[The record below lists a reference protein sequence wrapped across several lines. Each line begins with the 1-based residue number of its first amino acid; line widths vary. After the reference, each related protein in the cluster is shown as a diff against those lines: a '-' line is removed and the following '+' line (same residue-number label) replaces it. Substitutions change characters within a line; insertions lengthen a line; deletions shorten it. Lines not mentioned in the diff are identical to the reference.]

1 MNTYT
6 IEYEECGRD
15 CLVPRFGTTSYAAE
29 NANDAVRKFTEEF
42 PDADIRELRRVHV
55 HGT

>member
-15 CLVPRFGTTSYAAE
+15 CLVPRFGTVSYAAKDAH
-29 NANDAVRKFTEEF
+29 NAVRQFSEEF
-42 PDADIRELRRVHV
+42 PGADIRELRRDHV